1 MATFGTLE
9 YYMELGMGES
19 VERVGIRRALHE
31 SIEVT
36 EEVADDRRE
45 Q

>member
-1 MATFGTLE
+1 MATFGTLQ
-9 YYMELGMGES
+9 YYMELGMSET
-19 VERVGIRRALHE
+19 VEPTGIRRALHE

-45 Q
+45 R